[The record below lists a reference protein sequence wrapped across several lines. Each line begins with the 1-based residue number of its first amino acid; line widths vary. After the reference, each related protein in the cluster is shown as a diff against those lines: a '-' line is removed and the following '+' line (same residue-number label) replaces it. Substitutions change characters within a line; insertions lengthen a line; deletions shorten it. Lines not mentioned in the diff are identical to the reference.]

1 MLHDTSTGEEC
12 KSCYLE
18 DCITEYVILF
28 PRTRTQLCLTTML
41 EPSPELDTGF
51 LSFWSAWP
59 VAFVLLTVHLF
70 KIHQMD
76 IYD

>member
-1 MLHDTSTGEEC
+1 MLHDTSMGEEC
-12 KSCYLE
+12 QSCYLE

-28 PRTRTQLCLTTML
+28 STTRTQLCSMTML

-51 LSFWSAWP
+51 LSFWSTWL
-59 VAFVLLTVHLF
+59 VAFVLLTVHSF
-70 KIHQMD
+70 KMCQVD